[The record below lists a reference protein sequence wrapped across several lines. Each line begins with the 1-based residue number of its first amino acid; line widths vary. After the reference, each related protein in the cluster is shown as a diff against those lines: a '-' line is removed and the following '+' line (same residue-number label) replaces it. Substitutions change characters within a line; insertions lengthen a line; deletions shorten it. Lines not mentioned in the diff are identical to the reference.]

1 MAPTQDAG
9 SPPGGTDFSTLVI
22 TLSTSALLYLGEI
35 PDPETN
41 APAVNLPLARH
52 SIDILSMLKDKTKGN
67 LTPQESSLLDGFLY
81 DLRMKFVARSQGTA
95 G

>member
-1 MAPTQDAG
+1 MSDKPQEG
-9 SPPGGTDFSTLVI
+9 IPQGGTDFSTLVI

-52 SIDILSMLKDKTKGN
+52 SIDILSMLREKTKGN
-67 LTPQESSLLDGFLY
+67 LTPQESQILDGFLY
-81 DLRMKFVARSQGTA
+81 DLRMKFVARSGSK

>member
-1 MAPTQDAG
+1 MDSMPEGGALL
-9 SPPGGTDFSTLVI
+9 GGTDFSTLVI

-41 APAVNLPLARH
+41 APALNLPLARH
-52 SIDILSMLKDKTKGN
+52 SIDILVMLKEKTKGN
-67 LTPQESSLLDGFLY
+67 LSPQELSLLDGFLY
-81 DLRMKFVARSQGTA
+81 DLRLKFVARSGKN